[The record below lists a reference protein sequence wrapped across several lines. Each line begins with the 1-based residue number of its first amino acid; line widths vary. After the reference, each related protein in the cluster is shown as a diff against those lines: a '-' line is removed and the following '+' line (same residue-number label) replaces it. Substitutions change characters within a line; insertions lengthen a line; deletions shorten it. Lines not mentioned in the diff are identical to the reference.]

1 MAGSELDRDRLSP
14 AIMILL
20 MPCGSLLVSRIWLR
34 SGPGSPDLQKKTV
47 RTLKHN
53 FTVQI
58 VLVFQRNPCQ
68 HKTKSRKSSLRSLV
82 CGIDGEKKYSFLL
95 DNDRD

>member
-1 MAGSELDRDRLSP
+1 ML
-14 AIMILL
+14 LL
-20 MPCGSLLVSRIWLR
+20 MPCGRLLVSRIWLR

-47 RTLKHN
+47 RTLKHD

-68 HKTKSRKSSLRSLV
+68 HKPKSRRAPSLPWFAESTVRRNMVSL
-82 CGIDGEKKYSFLL
+82 G
-95 DNDRD
+95 